1 MEPDLFSSET
11 TVHDLIEAKGRRGA
25 KELVVFTSREPGRN
39 APIDVLTGRR
49 GVRIIEAEL
58 LIWATKPRLKR

>member
-25 KELVVFTSREPGRN
+25 KEL
-39 APIDVLTGRR
+39 
-49 GVRIIEAEL
+49 AERVNDFDTAGFG
-58 LIWATKPRLKR
+58 I